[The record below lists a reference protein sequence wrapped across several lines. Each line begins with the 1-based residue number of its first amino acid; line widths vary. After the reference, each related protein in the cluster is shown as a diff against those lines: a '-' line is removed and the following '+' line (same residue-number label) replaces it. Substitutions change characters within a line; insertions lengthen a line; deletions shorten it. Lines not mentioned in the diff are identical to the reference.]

1 MFVIIGLKM
10 KPLLLFFHL
19 LFLIPNIVMGGIVE
33 IYSLNGLDD
42 NRGFCIDIRG
52 HKSKAKV
59 NRGLQAHTCYSYQGE
74 VAVDQGFDSSKL
86 MKNQFQLPAFNV
98 CMEAESVTASASLQ
112 LSKCRGRQLQRF
124 EWDKKG
130 KIHLMDD
137 KNLCLTV
144 AQGESIKGG
153 GGSPV
158 HLIRNLS
165 METCSDTLKPFQ
177 RWGMRA
183 VE

>member
-1 MFVIIGLKM
+1 MFIIIGLKM

-33 IYSLNGLDD
+33 IYSLNVLDD

-74 VAVDQGFDSSKL
+74 VAIDQGFDSSKL
-86 MKNQFQLPAFNV
+86 MENQFQLPAFDV
-98 CMEAESVTASASLQ
+98 CMEAASVTASASLQ
-112 LSKCRGRQLQRF
+112 LSNCRNGQLQRF
-124 EWDKKG
+124 EWDKEG
-130 KIHLMDD
+130 KIHLMDGE
-137 KNLCLTV
+137 NLCLTV
-144 AQGESIKGG
+144 AQGESRKGG

-165 METCSDTLKPFQ
+165 METCSDTIKPFQ
-177 RWGMRA
+177 RWGMRTT
-183 VE
+183 E

>member
-1 MFVIIGLKM
+1 M
-10 KPLLLFFHL
+10 KKLTLSFYL
-19 LFLIPNIVMGGIVE
+19 LFLISNIVLGEIVSGE
-33 IYSLNGLDD
+33 IVGIYSLKQMDD
-42 NRGFCIDIRG
+42 DRGFCIDIRG

-74 VAVDQGFDSSKL
+74 VSVDQGFDSSKL
-86 MKNQFQLPAFNV
+86 IENQFHLPAFNV
-98 CMEAESVTASASLQ
+98 CMEAASVTASASLQ
-112 LSKCRGRQLQRF
+112 LTKCRDGQLQRF
-124 EWDKKG
+124 EWDKEG
-130 KIHLMDD
+130 KIYLMDD
-137 KNLCLTV
+137 KSLCLTV
-144 AQGESIKGG
+144 AQGESRKGG

>member
-1 MFVIIGLKM
+1 M
-10 KPLLLFFHL
+10 
-19 LFLIPNIVMGGIVE
+19 E

-52 HKSKAKV
+52 HKAKAKV

-112 LSKCRGRQLQRF
+112 LSKCRGGQLQRF
-124 EWDKKG
+124 EWKKKAKSILWMIRIYVLPSLRESLG
-130 KIHLMDD
+130 K
-137 KNLCLTV
+137 V
-144 AQGESIKGG
+144 

-165 METCSDTLKPFQ
+165 METCSDTLKAFQ
-177 RWGMRA
+177 SWGMRV

>member
-1 MFVIIGLKM
+1 MRK
-10 KPLLLFFHL
+10 LLLSFYL
-19 LFLIPNIVMGGIVE
+19 LFLIPNIVLGGIVE
-33 IYSLNGLDD
+33 IYSLNQMDD
-42 NRGFCIDIRG
+42 DRGFCIDIRG

-59 NRGLQAHTCYSYQGE
+59 NRGLQSHTCYSYQGE
-74 VAVDQGFDSSKL
+74 VAVDQGFDTSKL
-86 MKNQFQLPAFNV
+86 MENQFHLPAFNV
-98 CMEAESVTASASLQ
+98 CMEAASVTASASLQ
-112 LSKCRGRQLQRF
+112 LTKCRDGQLQRF
-124 EWDKKG
+124 DWDKEG
-130 KIHLMDD
+130 RIHLMDD
-137 KNLCLTV
+137 ENLCLTV
-144 AQGESIKGG
+144 AQGESRKGG

>member
-1 MFVIIGLKM
+1 MRKIN
-10 KPLLLFFHL
+10 LFLYL
-19 LFLIPNIVMGGIVE
+19 LFLIPNIVSGGIVE
-33 IYSLNGLDD
+33 IYSLNQMDD

-86 MKNQFQLPAFNV
+86 IKNQFYLPAFNV
-98 CMEAESVTASASLQ
+98 CMEAASVTASASLQ
-112 LSKCRGRQLQRF
+112 LTKCRDEQLQRF
-124 EWDKKG
+124 EWDKEG
-130 KIHLMDD
+130 KIYLMDD
-137 KNLCLTV
+137 KSLCLTV
-144 AQGESIKGG
+144 AQGESRKGG

-177 RWGMRA
+177 SWGMRA
-183 VE
+183 VK

>member
-1 MFVIIGLKM
+1 M
-10 KPLLLFFHL
+10 KKLTLSFYL
-19 LFLIPNIVMGGIVE
+19 LFLIPNIVSGEIVE
-33 IYSLNGLDD
+33 IYSLNQMDD
-42 NRGFCIDIRG
+42 DRGFCIDIRG

-74 VAVDQGFDSSKL
+74 VSVDQGFDSSKL
-86 MKNQFQLPAFNV
+86 IENQFHLPAFNV
-98 CMEAESVTASASLQ
+98 CMEAASVTASASLQ
-112 LSKCRGRQLQRF
+112 LTKCRDGQLQRF
-124 EWDKKG
+124 EWDKEG
-130 KIHLMDD
+130 KIYLMDD
-137 KNLCLTV
+137 KSLCLTV
-144 AQGESIKGG
+144 AQGESRKGG